1 MKSKYV
7 CPICNEPFGRRWN
20 LIRHGKDVHN
30 VNVRGD
36 KRFKIKQT
44 SQVSNTIQ
52 KRLASHF
59 AKEAQFSISST
70 IRKLGKTVN
79 DIIKLEALTR
89 GTPIPEPYLPLKES
103 GLDHVLDDYIPIPK
117 TEIRGI
123 SAHFCEKC
131 LTFQYTFIKD
141 IGGDLPA
148 DEKHFTCDPS
158 LLARAEG
165 LPDKIRKQRL
175 LRKESVQSL
184 LGLVEDIFGANLS
197 LQAMPLDPAHIDG
210 QYTEEEEPTL
220 VEFNSTHYLIDD
232 LYGELWKE
240 WLIGD
245 AINGKISIDKAY
257 LERFLE
263 EFFTTY
269 FVVSIKNQKPYPHFI
284 IYISEE
290 SLSEEIIRS
299 L

>member
-1 MKSKYV
+1 MKPKYV
-7 CPICNEPFGRRWN
+7 CPICNETFGRRWN
-20 LIRHGKDVHN
+20 LLRHGKYVHN
-30 VNVRGD
+30 VNARGD
-36 KRFKIKQT
+36 KRFKINQT

-79 DIIKLEALTR
+79 DITKLEALTR
-89 GTPIPEPYLPLKES
+89 GTAIPEPYLPLKEF
-103 GLDHVLDDYIPIPK
+103 GLNHVLDYYIPLAK

-141 IGGDLPA
+141 IGRDLTA
-148 DEKHFTCDPS
+148 YEKHLRCDPS
-158 LLARAEG
+158 ALARAEG
-165 LPDKIRKQRL
+165 LPDKIRKQKL

-197 LQAMPLDPAHIDG
+197 LHALLLEPAYIKG

-220 VEFNSTHYLIDD
+220 VGFHSTHYLIDD
-232 LYGELWKE
+232 LNGELWKE
-240 WLIGD
+240 WLIGE
-245 AINGKISIDKAY
+245 AIYGKISIDKAY

-269 FVVSIKNQKPYPHFI
+269 FVVSIKNQKPWQHYI
-284 IYISEE
+284 IHISEE
-290 SLSEEIIRS
+290 SLFEERIRS

>member
-1 MKSKYV
+1 MKPKYV
-7 CPICNEPFGRRWN
+7 CPICNETFGRKWN
-20 LIRHGKDVHN
+20 LLRHGKDVHN
-30 VNVRGD
+30 VNVRVD

-44 SQVSNTIQ
+44 SPVSDPIQ

-79 DIIKLEALTR
+79 DITKLEALTR
-89 GTPIPEPYLPLKES
+89 GRSITEPYLPLKEF
-103 GLDHVLDDYIPIPK
+103 GLNHVLDDYIPLPK

-141 IGGDLPA
+141 IGMDLRA
-148 DEKHFTCDPS
+148 SDKHFTCDPR

-165 LPDKIRKQRL
+165 LPDKIRKQKL

-184 LGLVEDIFGANLS
+184 LGLVEDIFGTNLS
-197 LQAMPLDPAHIDG
+197 LRALPLEPAHING

-220 VEFNSTHYLIDD
+220 VDFNSTHYLIDD
-232 LYGELWKE
+232 LYSELWKE

-263 EFFTTY
+263 VFFTTY
-269 FVVSIKNQKPYPHFI
+269 FVVSIKNRKAWQHFI
-284 IYISEE
+284 IYISDR
-290 SLSEEIIRS
+290 SLVEEIRRS